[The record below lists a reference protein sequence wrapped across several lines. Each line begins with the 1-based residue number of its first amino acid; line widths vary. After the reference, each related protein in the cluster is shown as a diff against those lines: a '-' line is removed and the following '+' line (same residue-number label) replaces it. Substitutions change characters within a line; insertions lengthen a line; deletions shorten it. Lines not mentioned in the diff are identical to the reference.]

1 MTNLN
6 IATKVS
12 WGLKF
17 TSSPNFSAKALGAFA
32 QLLPPWMILGL
43 ACVLPAAR
51 TVVLLGR
58 WVIWVPLCKS
68 VGTGC
73 QQVGV
78 VTPWERQTR
87 ICRRH
92 QSSVMNYHY
101 SYMQGRIRP
110 HISFLHY
117 SKTGSSREG
126 YNRSRSRLENK
137 IGLFFP
143 NPPIPLCG
151 SMPQCI
157 IGSTVGHM
165 AMRLATRSL

>member
-1 MTNLN
+1 M
-6 IATKVS
+6 
-12 WGLKF
+12 
-17 TSSPNFSAKALGAFA
+17 
-32 QLLPPWMILGL
+32 
-43 ACVLPAAR
+43 
-51 TVVLLGR
+51 
-58 WVIWVPLCKS
+58 PLCKS

-157 IGSTVGHM
+157 IGSAVGHV
-165 AMRLATRSL
+165 AMRLALWCHKVFVKELRYRQRRFFDTSSWSVFEKGLVEPAELIFVTE